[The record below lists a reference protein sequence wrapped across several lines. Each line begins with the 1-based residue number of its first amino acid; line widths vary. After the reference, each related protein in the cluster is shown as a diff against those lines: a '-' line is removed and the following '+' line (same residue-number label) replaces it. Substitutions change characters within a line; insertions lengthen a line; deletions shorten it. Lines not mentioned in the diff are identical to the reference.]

1 MSDSKSITEMHSLF
15 FTYSP
20 QTGKSI
26 VISLANSLFQSAI
39 LAPFFSSLPRIN
51 CGNYFWLECRIK
63 EEEDDDDEIDY
74 DWKRSAQLD
83 IQN

>member
-1 MSDSKSITEMHSLF
+1 LPIRSF
-15 FTYSP
+15 N
-20 QTGKSI
+20 
-26 VISLANSLFQSAI
+26 LA
-39 LAPFFSSLPRIN
+39 RIN

-63 EEEDDDDEIDY
+63 GEEEEDDDEIDY